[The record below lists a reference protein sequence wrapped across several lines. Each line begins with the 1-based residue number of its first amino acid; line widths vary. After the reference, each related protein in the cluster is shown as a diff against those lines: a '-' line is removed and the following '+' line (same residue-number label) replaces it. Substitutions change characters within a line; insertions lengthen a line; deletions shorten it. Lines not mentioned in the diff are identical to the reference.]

1 MRKDMAF
8 KTKLCDSNTK
18 LICSYRW
25 LTNKENEL
33 KTIHS
38 LLLKHKIDENG
49 YSQLMIAVKQLSTFN

>member
-1 MRKDMAF
+1 MAF
-8 KTKLCDSNTK
+8 QTKLCDSNTK

>member
-1 MRKDMAF
+1 MRKNMAF
-8 KTKLCDSNTK
+8 KIKLYVSNTK

-25 LTNKENEL
+25 VTNKENEL

-38 LLLKHKIDENG
+38 LLLRHKIDENG